1 MAKRPAG
8 SARTASPPAAV
19 TPRGPKRP
27 PKPAQKPN
35 QQPPPKPRPKPA
47 PAPKPQPA
55 PKPAPL
61 ALWLAAAAQAVEA
74 AGLFVAGVFAA
85 TSTADGRSYQLG
97 SGIALTL
104 IAFCTAVG
112 VAAIAVALT
121 RARPW
126 SRTPAFMT
134 QFFVVIGGV
143 LTLQGNRPEWGVP
156 ALALAAICAAGLLT
170 PASLRALNRPDTP
183 DTPGARGTP
192 GTPASS

>member
-8 SARTASPPAAV
+8 STRTASPPAPVSPA
-19 TPRGPKRP
+19 TPVP
-27 PKPAQKPN
+27 P
-35 QQPPPKPRPKPA
+35 
-47 PAPKPQPA
+47 
-55 PKPAPL
+55 
-61 ALWLAAAAQAVEA
+61 ALWLAAAAQAIEA

-112 VAAIAVALT
+112 VAVIAAALA
-121 RARPW
+121 RAKPW
-126 SRTPAFMT
+126 SRTPVFMT

-156 ALALAAICAAGLLT
+156 ALALAAVCAACLFT
-170 PASLRALNRPDTP
+170 PAALRALNRPNGP
-183 DTPGARGTP
+183 NGPP
-192 GTPASS
+192 SP